1 MTPTARSLKKLRDE
15 GWTPDVVE
23 SYNYFTKKRKDFFG
37 IADIV
42 AYQDETLLAIQCTSY
57 SNISARVRKIEDSE
71 HLGGLRD
78 AGMRIEVWGW
88 RKDPKKRK
96 WVCKVVDLS

>member
-42 AYQDETLLAIQCTSY
+42 CYQDGILLAVQCTSY

-71 HLGGLRD
+71 HLDGLRD

-96 WVCKVVDLS
+96 WICKIVDLS